1 MCAASCIG
9 ADLISES
16 DAELCHTD
24 LNQPP
29 TPIPPFVS
37 LPLPVHV
44 AVWLT
49 RLIQKGDFVF
59 FMQRG
64 IRTKIPAQSRH
75 VNMVYLVSPG

>member
-29 TPIPPFVS
+29 HPHTPICVFAFPRARGSVVN
-37 LPLPVHV
+37 PVNSE
-44 AVWLT
+44 
-49 RLIQKGDFVF
+49 RGF
-59 FMQRG
+59 FFSCREG
-64 IRTKIPAQSRH
+64 LGLK
-75 VNMVYLVSPG
+75 YLRRAGM